1 MLAELRSPATMA
13 DFRSAA
19 KRVSNWGRWGEN
31 DQLGTLNFITQDT
44 VAAASRLA
52 RVGKVFPL
60 GVEFGS
66 SGPQGDFL
74 YRQNPVHLMT
84 VDGGDADTFIKHSVA
99 WSDNPVAKQIGDTF
113 AASPLRFNDDMII
126 MPLQAATQW
135 DALSHV
141 YYEQQLYNGFASS
154 AVSSQ
159 GAARCSIAAA
169 IPKGIVARGVL
180 LDVVR
185 HRGQAVCIDAENRVT
200 PQELD
205 AIAAAQGV
213 RIESGD
219 VVLVHT
225 GWWTEFRRT
234 GSRSPAVAG
243 LHWRCAEWLHER
255 EAAAIA
261 CDNVAVEHLLT
272 MDVDGMFLP
281 FHALCLRDMG
291 LMLGEF
297 WDVSKL
303 AADCAADGVFDCQ
316 IVAPPLNI
324 TGAVG
329 SPVNPIAIK

>member
-1 MLAELRSPATMA
+1 VATLS
-13 DFRSAA
+13 DFRSTA
-19 KRVSNWGRWGEN
+19 KRVSNWGRWGDD
-31 DQLGTLNFITQDT
+31 DQLGTLNLITPEK
-44 VAAASRLA
+44 VAATGSLVRF
-52 RVGKVFPL
+52 GKVFPL

-74 YRQNPVHLMT
+74 YRQNPIHLMT
-84 VDGGDADTFIKHSVA
+84 VDGGDADMFMKHA
-99 WSDNPVAKQIGDTF
+99 LGWTDNPTAKQIADTF

-141 YYEQQLYNGFASS
+141 YYEEQLYNGFPST

-159 GAARCSIAAA
+159 GAARCSIDAV
-169 IPKGIVARGVL
+169 ISKGIVSRGVL

-185 HRGQAVCIDAENRVT
+185 HRGQEVCIDAENQVT
-200 PQELD
+200 PEELD
-205 AIAAAQGV
+205 AIAEAQGV

-219 VVLVHT
+219 IILVHT
-225 GWWTEFRRT
+225 GWWSEFRRT
-234 GSRSPAVAG
+234 GNRSAPVAG
-243 LHWRCAEWLHER
+243 LSWRCAEWLHQR
-255 EAAAIA
+255 EAAAVA
-261 CDNVAVEHLLT
+261 CDNIAVEHLLT

-281 FHALCLRDMG
+281 FHLLCLRDMG

-297 WDVSKL
+297 WDVSRL
-303 AADCAADGVFDCQ
+303 AADCAADGVFECQ
-316 IVAPPLNI
+316 VIAPPLNV

>member
-1 MLAELRSPATMA
+1 MATMA

-19 KRVSNWGRWGEN
+19 KRVSNWGRWGED
-31 DQLGTLNFITQDT
+31 DQLGTLNLITPAK
-44 VAAASRLA
+44 VAAAGRLV
-52 RVGKVFPL
+52 RTGKIFPL

-74 YRQNPVHLMT
+74 YRNNPVHLMT
-84 VDGGDADTFIKHSVA
+84 VDGGDADTFIKHSLA
-99 WSDNPVAKQIGDTF
+99 WADNPVAKQIAETF

-141 YYEQQLYNGFASS
+141 YYEEQLYNGFPSA

-159 GAARCSIAAA
+159 GAARCGIDAVISR
-169 IPKGIVARGVL
+169 GIVSRGVL

-185 HRGQAVCIDAENRVT
+185 HRRQDVCIDAENLVT
-200 PQELD
+200 PEELD
-205 AIAAAQGV
+205 AIAEAEGV
-213 RIESGD
+213 SIESGD
-219 VVLVHT
+219 IVLVHT
-225 GWWTEFRRT
+225 GWWREFRRT
-234 GSRSPAVAG
+234 GNRSPAVAG
-243 LHWRCAEWLHER
+243 LHWRCAEWLHAH

-272 MDVDGMFLP
+272 MQVDGMFLP

-297 WDVSKL
+297 WDVSGL
-303 AADCAADGVFDCQ
+303 AADCAEDGVFECQ
-316 IVAPPLNI
+316 VVAPPLNV

>member
-1 MLAELRSPATMA
+1 MGTIN

-19 KRVSNWGRWGEN
+19 KRVSNWGRWGED
-31 DQLGTLNFITQDT
+31 DQLGTLNFITPEKI
-44 VAAASRLA
+44 AAAGRLV
-52 RVGKVFPL
+52 RKGRIFPL

-84 VDGGDADTFIKHSVA
+84 VDGGDAELFIKHSLA
-99 WSDNPVAKQIGDTF
+99 WTDNPVAKQIGETF

-141 YYEQQLYNGFASS
+141 YYEEQLYNGFPSGS
-154 AVSSQ
+154 VSSQ
-159 GAARCSIAAA
+159 GAARCGIDSIIAS
-169 IPKGIVARGVL
+169 GIVSRGVL

-185 HRGQAVCIDAENRVT
+185 HRGLEGCIDGERQVT
-200 PQELD
+200 PEELD
-205 AIAAAQGV
+205 AIAEAQGV
-213 RIESGD
+213 SIGRGD
-219 VVLVHT
+219 IVLVHT

-234 GSRSPAVAG
+234 GNRSPAVAG
-243 LHWRCAEWLHER
+243 LHWHCAEWLHAR
-255 EAAAIA
+255 EVAAIA

-297 WDVSKL
+297 WDVSRL
-303 AADCAADGVFDCQ
+303 AADCADDGVFEFQ
-316 IVAPPLNI
+316 IVAPPLNV